1 MSRQRTDAE
10 LLSDARRD
18 PAAFGEL
25 YARHVAA
32 VHEWFVRRIGWAAA
46 DLTAETFAQAWLARR
61 RFRTAAEARRFRG
74 STASP
79 GTCSRTRFAAI

>member
-32 VHEWFVRRIGWAAA
+32 VHEWFAHRLPTAAA
-46 DLTAETFAQAWLARR
+46 DLTAETFALGRARSAEAVTRPRSLGRARR
-61 RFRTAAEARRFRG
+61 
-74 STASP
+74 
-79 GTCSRTRFAAI
+79 